1 MIGCKI
7 ERRLAYPAGLLFALV
22 TDIEAYPSYM
32 PGWRAVRVLRR
43 TAGQVVVEQIVSLA
57 GMRVR
62 FCSTADA
69 DPPRRLEIRTTD
81 PPFRLF
87 RIVWQFTAAGP
98 VETVVQAGI
107 EIAFRSGTL
116 ERVAAPV
123 LPIMLQR
130 VVAAFERRAAQ
141 RFLGAEPELASP
153 ESVRPDADA

>member
-1 MIGCKI
+1 
-7 ERRLAYPAGLLFALV
+7 
-22 TDIEAYPSYM
+22 M

-62 FCSTADA
+62 FCSAADA

-81 PPFRLF
+81 APFRLF
-87 RIVWQFTAAGP
+87 RIVWQFTAVGP
-98 VETVVQAGI
+98 AETVVQAGF
-107 EIAFRSGTL
+107 EMAFRSSTL
-116 ERVAAPV
+116 ERFAAPV

-141 RFLGAEPELASP
+141 RFPGAEPEHASP
-153 ESVRPDADA
+153 EPERVSPEAVRPGADA